1 MLMAQPSGR
10 GAAWTHPVSGR
21 PQSQERA
28 RGITI
33 IGDINKQL
41 GNAYETKT
49 VNNGAVA
56 DMIGALAENIDHGH
70 SR

>member
-1 MLMAQPSGR
+1 MLTAQPSGR
-10 GAAWTHPVSGR
+10 GAAWTHRVSGWL
-21 PQSQERA
+21 QGQERA

-41 GNAYETKT
+41 ENAYETKT
-49 VNNGAVA
+49 VNNGVVA
-56 DMIGALAENIDHGH
+56 DMIGTLAENIDHCH